1 MIRALAGLQGYDLP
15 VILAIT
21 LVAAAAII
29 VLNLIADLVL
39 LAIDPTVA
47 RRSGRGVFRLVG
59 RAA

>member
-1 MIRALAGLQGYDLP
+1 M
-15 VILAIT
+15 ILAIT

-39 LAIDPTVA
+39 LAVDPTVA
-47 RRSGRGVFRLVG
+47 RRAGRGVFRFAG